1 MIVGEKRFTGVA
13 EGSPDHGKR
22 SERERDTE
30 RVTAA
35 CRGLHKKKKKF
46 PQPLTGKRKGL
57 ATMSL

>member
-1 MIVGEKRFTGVA
+1 MIVGEKIFTGVA

-35 CRGLHKKKKKF
+35 CQGLQKKKKNS
-46 PQPLTGKRKGL
+46 P
-57 ATMSL
+57 SY